1 MTRAE
6 KLARRMHALANEFWR
21 KHPRAEHDIREFK
34 YLKLLSRAAYR
45 HVARGVLRDQE
56 KKKEA
61 KP

>member
-21 KHPRAEHDIREFK
+21 KHPRAEHHIMEFK
-34 YLKLLSRAAYR
+34 HLSLLSRAAYR

-56 KKKEA
+56 KE
-61 KP
+61 PQP